1 MVALPPGVALS
12 GRAEGSGPTGGAQEG
27 DLSGT
32 PPAPLRR
39 QEYESYSDLRPFP
52 SRRKHTMT
60 PRRPLPTPSAS
71 SLARRGVLL
80 SGPALLLAGC
90 GLLPS
95 GGSQAPSAD
104 GDGAAE
110 MTDESGAPTPPPGT
124 AATLDFDVIEVVDEI
139 AAGNLMSRVEDSETM
154 IHPFA
159 QATVV
164 ATTLLET
171 LTAEQYTALTGE
183 EAPPAEGGEEGEDGE
198 AQPATTLL
206 PGEMKRFLLT
216 AWESTDPDW
225 KPTPGDLLSTDLH
238 LTHGGNEAIRL
249 DRAEKGD
256 AERSGIVLAI
266 VDADPA
272 PDAVAL
278 RAEIEG
284 GIQELSLV
292 DGSVLTTPAPR
303 LYTRGLEVEVS
314 DADVIDTSVP
324 DGFGQDVMT
333 LHGTVEEAYLSPF
346 VDSGLRYGGGLGWAA
361 EHEIHLVVPL
371 TWDRDFSSNVKELTE
386 VVLML
391 PDGTELRPAQDQSW
405 MFGSAHRRPI
415 ATFTVPASLESATVE
430 IRPRFGQVLD
440 EDFEQVEEPLTATLT
455 LA

>member
-1 MVALPPGVALS
+1 
-12 GRAEGSGPTGGAQEG
+12 
-27 DLSGT
+27 
-32 PPAPLRR
+32 
-39 QEYESYSDLRPFP
+39 
-52 SRRKHTMT
+52 
-60 PRRPLPTPSAS
+60 
-71 SLARRGVLL
+71 
-80 SGPALLLAGC
+80 
-90 GLLPS
+90 
-95 GGSQAPSAD
+95 
-104 GDGAAE
+104 
-110 MTDESGAPTPPPGT
+110 
-124 AATLDFDVIEVVDEI
+124 
-139 AAGNLMSRVEDSETM
+139 
-154 IHPFA
+154 
-159 QATVV
+159 
-164 ATTLLET
+164 
-171 LTAEQYTALTGE
+171 
-183 EAPPAEGGEEGEDGE
+183 
-198 AQPATTLL
+198 
-206 PGEMKRFLLT
+206 
-216 AWESTDPDW
+216 
-225 KPTPGDLLSTDLH
+225 
-238 LTHGGNEAIRL
+238 
-249 DRAEKGD
+249 
-256 AERSGIVLAI
+256 
-266 VDADPA
+266 DPA

-430 IRPRFGQVLD
+430 IRPRFGPELD
-440 EDFEQVEEPLTATLT
+440 EDFEQVEEPLTDTLT
-455 LA
+455 LARGAAPPRGRPSQPQVTARADRAVARSSEGPVSAPAAGQGQGCEDADGASGPGAPGALTGSLLDGHRGDHDVLEGTVAHVGLDALDRVDDLLGVLVGHLAEHGVLALQVRGGAHGDEELRPVGAGGAAGERVAA

>member
-1 MVALPPGVALS
+1 
-12 GRAEGSGPTGGAQEG
+12 
-27 DLSGT
+27 
-32 PPAPLRR
+32 
-39 QEYESYSDLRPFP
+39 
-52 SRRKHTMT
+52 MT
-60 PRRPLPTPSAS
+60 PRRSLPRSAS
-71 SLARRGVLL
+71 VLARRGVLL

-110 MTDESGAPTPPPGT
+110 MTDGTEAPTPPPGT
-124 AATLDFDVIEVVDEI
+124 AATLEFDVIEVADEI
-139 AAGNLMSRVEDSETM
+139 TAGNLMSRVEDSETM

-183 EAPPAEGGEEGEDGE
+183 EAPPADDGGDGGE
-198 AQPATTLL
+198 AQTATTLL

-225 KPTPGDLLSTDLH
+225 TPTPSHLSTELH
-238 LTHGGNEAIRL
+238 ITHAGNEAIRL

-284 GIQELSLV
+284 GVQELSLV
-292 DGSVLTTPAPR
+292 DGSVITTPAPR
-303 LYTRGLEVEVS
+303 MYTHGLEVEVS
-314 DADVIDTSVP
+314 DASALDTKVP
-324 DGFGQDVMT
+324 DGFANEYMA
-333 LHGTVEEAYLSPF
+333 LRGTVGKAYLTPF
-346 VDSGLRYGGGLGWAA
+346 IHSGVDHGGNLDWA
-361 EHEIHLVVPL
+361 EEDEIHLVVEL
-371 TWDRDFSSNVKELTE
+371 DWEREFSPNVEDLTE
-386 VVLML
+386 VVLVL
-391 PDGTELRPAQDQSW
+391 PDGTELRPAQDQ
-405 MFGSAHRRPI
+405 FTLFYGEPFI
-415 ATFTVPASLESATVE
+415 ATYTVPASLKAATVKVM
-430 IRPRFGQVLD
+430 PRFGKVLD
-440 EDFEQVEEPLTATLT
+440 DDFEQVEEPLTAELT

>member
-1 MVALPPGVALS
+1 M
-12 GRAEGSGPTGGAQEG
+12 T
-27 DLSGT
+27 
-32 PPAPLRR
+32 
-39 QEYESYSDLRPFP
+39 
-52 SRRKHTMT
+52 SRRH
-60 PRRPLPTPSAS
+60 LPARSAS

-95 GGSQAPSAD
+95 GDSRAPSAG

-110 MTDESGAPTPPPGT
+110 VTDEPGASTPPPGS
-124 AATLDFDVIEVVDEI
+124 AATLEFDVIEVVDEI

-164 ATTLLET
+164 ASTLLES
-171 LTAEQYTALTGE
+171 LTAEQYTALTGQ
-183 EAPPAEGGEEGEDGE
+183 EAPPADGGAEGEGGE

-206 PGEMKRFLLT
+206 PGTMKRFLLT

-225 KPTPGDLLSTDLH
+225 RPTPSRLGTELH
-238 LTHGGNEAIRL
+238 ITHAGNEAIRL
-249 DRAEKGD
+249 GRAEKGD
-256 AERSGIVLAI
+256 AERSGIVLAV

-284 GIQELSLV
+284 GLQELSLV
-292 DGSVLTTPAPR
+292 DGSVIATPAPR
-303 LYTRGLEVEVS
+303 MYTRGLEVEVS
-314 DADVIDTSVP
+314 DADVIDISVP

-346 VDSGLRYGGGLGWAA
+346 VDSGLEHGGHLGWA
-361 EHEIHLVVPL
+361 EEGEIHLVVPL
-371 TWDRDFSSNVKELTE
+371 TWDRDFSSNVEELTE
-386 VVLML
+386 VVLVL
-391 PDGTELRPAQDQSW
+391 PDGTELRPAQDQSR

-415 ATFTVPASLESATVE
+415 ATFTVPASLESATVQ
-430 IRPRFGQVLD
+430 IMPRFGQVLD

-455 LA
+455 FA

>member
-1 MVALPPGVALS
+1 
-12 GRAEGSGPTGGAQEG
+12 
-27 DLSGT
+27 
-32 PPAPLRR
+32 
-39 QEYESYSDLRPFP
+39 
-52 SRRKHTMT
+52 MT
-60 PRRPLPTPSAS
+60 PRRSLPRSAS
-71 SLARRGVLL
+71 VLARRGVLL

-110 MTDESGAPTPPPGT
+110 MTDGTEAPTPPPGT
-124 AATLDFDVIEVVDEI
+124 AATLEFDVIEVVDEI

-284 GIQELSLV
+284 GVQELSLV
-292 DGSVLTTPAPR
+292 DGSVITTPAPR
-303 LYTRGLEVEVS
+303 MYTHGLEVEVS
-314 DADVIDTSVP
+314 DASALDTKVP
-324 DGFGQDVMT
+324 DGFANEYMA
-333 LHGTVEEAYLSPF
+333 LRGTVGKAYLTPF
-346 VDSGLRYGGGLGWAA
+346 IHSGVDHGGNLDWA
-361 EHEIHLVVPL
+361 EEDEIHLVVEL
-371 TWDRDFSSNVKELTE
+371 DWEREFSPNVEDLTE
-386 VVLML
+386 VVLVL
-391 PDGTELRPAQDQSW
+391 PDGTELRPAQDQ
-405 MFGSAHRRPI
+405 FTLFYGEPFI
-415 ATFTVPASLESATVE
+415 ATYTVPASLKAATVKVM
-430 IRPRFGQVLD
+430 PRFGKVLD
-440 EDFEQVEEPLTATLT
+440 DDFEQVEEPLTAELT

>member
-1 MVALPPGVALS
+1 
-12 GRAEGSGPTGGAQEG
+12 
-27 DLSGT
+27 
-32 PPAPLRR
+32 
-39 QEYESYSDLRPFP
+39 
-52 SRRKHTMT
+52 MT
-60 PRRPLPTPSAS
+60 PRRSLPRSAS
-71 SLARRGVLL
+71 VLARRGVLL

-110 MTDESGAPTPPPGT
+110 MTDGTEAPTPPPGT
-124 AATLDFDVIEVVDEI
+124 AATLEFDVIEVADEI
-139 AAGNLMSRVEDSETM
+139 TAGNLMSRVEDSETM

-183 EAPPAEGGEEGEDGE
+183 EAPPADDGGDGGE
-198 AQPATTLL
+198 AQTATTLL

-225 KPTPGDLLSTDLH
+225 TPTPSHLGTELH
-238 LTHGGNEAIRL
+238 ITHAGNEAIRL

-284 GIQELSLV
+284 GVQELSLV
-292 DGSVLTTPAPR
+292 DGSVITTPAPR
-303 LYTRGLEVEVS
+303 MYTHGLEVEVS
-314 DADVIDTSVP
+314 DASALDTKVP
-324 DGFGQDVMT
+324 DGFANEYMA
-333 LHGTVEEAYLSPF
+333 LRGTVGKAYLTPF
-346 VDSGLRYGGGLGWAA
+346 IHSGVDHGGNLDWA
-361 EHEIHLVVPL
+361 EEDEIHLVVEL
-371 TWDRDFSSNVKELTE
+371 DWEREFSPNVEDLTE
-386 VVLML
+386 VVLVL
-391 PDGTELRPAQDQSW
+391 PDGTELRPAQDQ
-405 MFGSAHRRPI
+405 FTLFYGEPFI
-415 ATFTVPASLESATVE
+415 ATYTVPASLKAATVKVM
-430 IRPRFGQVLD
+430 PRFGKVLD
-440 EDFEQVEEPLTATLT
+440 DDFEQVEEPLTAELT